1 MKIQPDNRV
10 KLRLKR
16 LLSRHKTVKAIRKRL
31 AVSFFNQFGGAVK
44 YGGLRGL
51 KISKNTSWGYTD
63 LTSKLF
69 GL

>member
-31 AVSFFNQFGGAVK
+31 VVSFFNRFGGAEKV
-44 YGGLRGL
+44 
-51 KISKNTSWGYTD
+51 D
-63 LTSKLF
+63 F
-69 GL
+69 AV